1 MLPMGDGALEI
12 AKNYLCF
19 SDNIFGFEDLA
30 KAGDRDFNDIIV
42 KVDFSSISR

>member
-1 MLPMGDGALEI
+1 MGYGALEI
-12 AKNYLCF
+12 GNNYLCF

-30 KAGDRDFNDIIV
+30 QAGDRDFNDMIA